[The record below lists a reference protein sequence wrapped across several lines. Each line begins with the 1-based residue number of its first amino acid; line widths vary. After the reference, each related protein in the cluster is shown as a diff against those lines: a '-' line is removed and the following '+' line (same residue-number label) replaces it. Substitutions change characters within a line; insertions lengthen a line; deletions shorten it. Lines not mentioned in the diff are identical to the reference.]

1 MIKLLLSNSQ
11 KNSFLLSNFIHFYCK
26 TVLAATFILIVAGGL
41 VTSTGSGLSVPDWPL
56 SYGQFFPPMVGGIR
70 FEHTH
75 RVIAA
80 IVGLMTFAMA
90 ALLFKYEKRRW
101 VRNLGFVAAGT
112 ILIQAILGGLTV
124 LYLLPAWISVLHA
137 CLAQTFFCL
146 VASIAWVTSDSWGQN
161 GGGPNAKDAASLRRL
176 AMITVCFV
184 YLQLIVGAIVRHACG
199 AGLHFHYVFA
209 FLVVLHVLLII
220 RRTTVSESL
229 RKTLLGHALLLG
241 FLAFSQ
247 VFLGLGALVFKY
259 LLSEPSPGTAQ
270 VLLTASH
277 QSNGALLLAATV
289 LFAIRSFR
297 A

>member
-1 MIKLLLSNSQ
+1 MRPG
-11 KNSFLLSNFIHFYCK
+11 FIHLYCK
-26 TVLAATFILIVAGGL
+26 AVLAATFILIVAGGL

-56 SYGQFFPPMVGGIR
+56 SYGRLFPPMVGGIR

-75 RVIAA
+75 RVIAG
-80 IVGLMTFAMA
+80 IVGLMTFMMA
-90 ALLFKYEKRRW
+90 GLLFKFEERRW
-101 VRNLGFVAAGT
+101 VRNLGFVAAAAV
-112 ILIQAILGGLTV
+112 LLQALLGGLTV
-124 LYLLPAWISVLHA
+124 LYLLPTWISVIHA

-146 VASIAWVTSDSWGQN
+146 VASIAWVTSASWKQDR
-161 GGGPNAKDAASLRRL
+161 GGSDPKDTASLRKL
-176 AMITVCFV
+176 ATITTCFV
-184 YLQLIVGAIVRHACG
+184 YLELIIGAIVRHASG
-199 AGLHFHYVFA
+199 KGLYFHYLLA

-220 RRTTVSESL
+220 RRTAVSESL

-241 FLAFSQ
+241 FLVFSQ

-259 LLSEPSPGTAQ
+259 LLSEPSPGVAQ